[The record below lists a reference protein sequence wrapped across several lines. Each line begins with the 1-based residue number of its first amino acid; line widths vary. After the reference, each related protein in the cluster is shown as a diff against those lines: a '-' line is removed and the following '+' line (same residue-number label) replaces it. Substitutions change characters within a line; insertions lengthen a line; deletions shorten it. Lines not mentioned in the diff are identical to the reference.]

1 MIQYLAAI
9 YIYIYLQ
16 MSGENWKLFP
26 APQYGRR
33 RLAGSGGGSGGSY
46 LPLTGGTMQ
55 GDINMGGFK
64 IMNLGQ
70 NNLQGRDAVNYNT
83 LTTASTNVEIASHGI
98 FGLSAIF
105 PNIATISKPPA
116 LSSIPN
122 QFVMPLLPGLMTE
135 FGIAD
140 TNWALVLVP
149 NLPSYVLTANNVPG
163 KFSAV
168 QLTAQFQMEYQS
180 AQIASLPIYLV
191 VFNIDNGSVVSS
203 AVLNITPNNTAIRNI
218 TLILSAA
225 SGLNI
230 SKLCC
235 TLLAG
240 VDSLA
245 HDIVVSQTQL
255 LRFCYLFTN

>member
-1 MIQYLAAI
+1 
-9 YIYIYLQ
+9 
-16 MSGENWKLFP
+16 MSGDNWKLFP

-33 RLAGSGGGSGGSY
+33 RLSGSGGGAGGSY

-55 GDINMGGFK
+55 GDINMGGYK
-64 IMNLGQ
+64 IINLGQ
-70 NNLQGRDAVNYNT
+70 NNLQGRDAVNYST
-83 LTTASTNVEIASHGI
+83 LTTASTNIEIASDGI
-98 FGLSAIF
+98 FGLSSIF
-105 PNIATISKPPA
+105 PSSTTISKPPGFT
-116 LSSIPN
+116 SIPN
-122 QFVMPLLPGLMTE
+122 QFLIPLVPGLMTE

-168 QLTAQFQMEYQS
+168 KLTAQFQMQYQS
-180 AQIASLPIYLV
+180 TLIPSLPIYLI

-203 AVLNITPNNTAIRNI
+203 AVVNITPNSTAVRDV
-218 TLILSAA
+218 TLTLPAA
-225 SGLNI
+225 NGINI

-235 TLLAG
+235 TLCAG
-240 VDSLA
+240 VDSIANDL
-245 HDIVVSQTQL
+245 VVSQTQL